1 MLDQELIEDRAKIIN
16 EAVKDKMQENLNNNN
31 HRAGG
36 NASLIAQQIADRF
49 HLQGQQGSF

>member
-1 MLDQELIEDRAKIIN
+1 VIENVAKIVN
-16 EAVKDKMQENLNNNN
+16 EAVKDKMQENLIDNN